1 MGCASSTPE
10 DKHVGFDGVSVG
22 SGHRSKSSDD
32 LAHGFKKDAAALSEA
47 LEQELRS
54 FFDAMDGAARPSWL
68 VCCCWTFSLTTDDLR
83 TPTTDDLRTPTTD
96 DLLTPTT
103 DDLLTPTTDDLRTPT
118 TDDLLTPTTAAR
130 LCARAGDKNGEVSKD
145 EAIAFWGK
153 NFAKVN
159 ATAMFNEVDED
170 KSATITWDEF
180 LAFWRNVVASGYS
193 EDDLKEEV
201 EMMKAG
207 GSWVDFNDGRTT

>member
-83 TPTTDDLRTPTTD
+83 TPTTA

-103 DDLLTPTTDDLRTPT
+103 A
-118 TDDLLTPTTAAR
+118 DLLTPTTAAR

>member
-22 SGHRSKSSDD
+22 SGHRSKSSDE

-83 TPTTDDLRTPTTD
+83 
-96 DLLTPTT
+96 
-103 DDLLTPTTDDLRTPT
+103 TPTTDDLRTPT

>member
-54 FFDAMDGAARPSWL
+54 FFDAMD
-68 VCCCWTFSLTTDDLR
+68 
-83 TPTTDDLRTPTTD
+83 
-96 DLLTPTT
+96 
-103 DDLLTPTTDDLRTPT
+103 
-118 TDDLLTPTTAAR
+118 
-130 LCARAGDKNGEVSKD
+130 GDKNGEVSKD

>member
-1 MGCASSTPE
+1 VGEAKSGTRVSLDGAVKEIPVKRPAFAPE
-10 DKHVGFDGVSVG
+10 AVVIGGGRGQEIDEAGLTHTFT
-22 SGHRSKSSDD
+22 KSEGTLTDV
-32 LAHGFKKDAAALSEA
+32 LQAKLK
-47 LEQELRS
+47 S
-54 FFDAMDGAARPSWL
+54 FFDKMDLDS
-68 VCCCWTFSLTTDDLR
+68 
-83 TPTTDDLRTPTTD
+83 
-96 DLLTPTT
+96 
-103 DDLLTPTTDDLRTPT
+103 
-118 TDDLLTPTTAAR
+118 
-130 LCARAGDKNGEVSKD
+130 NGEVSKE
-145 EAIAFWGK
+145 EAEKFWGK

>member
-83 TPTTDDLRTPTTD
+83 TPTAAARTPTAQATK
-96 DLLTPTT
+96 TARCPRMRRSRSGA
-103 DDLLTPTTDDLRTPT
+103 RTLP
-118 TDDLLTPTTAAR
+118 R
-130 LCARAGDKNGEVSKD
+130 
-145 EAIAFWGK
+145 
-153 NFAKVN
+153 
-159 ATAMFNEVDED
+159 
-170 KSATITWDEF
+170 
-180 LAFWRNVVASGYS
+180 
-193 EDDLKEEV
+193 
-201 EMMKAG
+201 
-207 GSWVDFNDGRTT
+207 

>member
-96 DLLTPTT
+96 DLLARPPRMTFARPPRMTFSRPPRMT
-103 DDLLTPTTDDLRTPT
+103 FSRPPRMTFARPPRMTFSRPPRLPASALAQATKTARCPRMRRSRSGARTLP
-118 TDDLLTPTTAAR
+118 R
-130 LCARAGDKNGEVSKD
+130 
-145 EAIAFWGK
+145 
-153 NFAKVN
+153 
-159 ATAMFNEVDED
+159 
-170 KSATITWDEF
+170 
-180 LAFWRNVVASGYS
+180 
-193 EDDLKEEV
+193 
-201 EMMKAG
+201 
-207 GSWVDFNDGRTT
+207 

>member
-96 DLLTPTT
+96 DLLA
-103 DDLLTPTTDDLRTPT
+103 
-118 TDDLLTPTTAAR
+118 PTTAAR

>member
-96 DLLTPTT
+96 DLLTPTA
-103 DDLLTPTTDDLRTPT
+103 DDLLTPTA
-118 TDDLLTPTTAAR
+118 AAR